1 MGFFAKLKDA
11 FANSASP
18 QFLGDD
24 GSLVV
29 LHDDSIERVW
39 GRVGGAD
46 ADTAE
51 PRHEVWELD
60 EVEAELSIRADLM
73 TITRGERRWQVP
85 VAEASVSASA
95 AALFVNRVNEASH
108 GTTLSVATFV
118 HPR

>member
-1 MGFFAKLKDA
+1 MGLFAKLKGV
-11 FANSASP
+11 FANSAAP

-29 LHDDSIERVW
+29 LHDDSIERIW
-39 GRVGGAD
+39 GRVGGSAAAD
-46 ADTAE
+46 AE

-73 TITRGERRWQVP
+73 TITRGERRWQIP
-85 VAEASVSASA
+85 VAEASVSANA
-95 AALFVNRVNEASH
+95 AALFINRVNEASH
-108 GTTLSVATFV
+108 GAALNVATFV